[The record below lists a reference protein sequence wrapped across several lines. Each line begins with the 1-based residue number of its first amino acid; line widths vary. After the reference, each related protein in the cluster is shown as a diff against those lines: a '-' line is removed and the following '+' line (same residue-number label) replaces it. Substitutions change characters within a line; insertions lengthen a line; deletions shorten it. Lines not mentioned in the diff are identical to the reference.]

1 MQYRKAS
8 ILLSSITG
16 LVISMASLNA
26 YSGTDVIDSAPVNNE
41 SHVSA
46 AGHQPHWVMLASS
59 SATSRSG
66 SPSHGSTSGKSSG
79 STSKG
84 SNDNRNGRF

>member
-1 MQYRKAS
+1 MQYRKVS

-16 LVISMASLNA
+16 LVISMASLSA
-26 YSGTDVIDSAPVNNE
+26 YSGTDVIDSAPVNND

-46 AGHQPHWVMLASS
+46 AGHQPHWVLASS
-59 SATSRSG
+59 SANSRSN

-79 STSKG
+79 TTNRG